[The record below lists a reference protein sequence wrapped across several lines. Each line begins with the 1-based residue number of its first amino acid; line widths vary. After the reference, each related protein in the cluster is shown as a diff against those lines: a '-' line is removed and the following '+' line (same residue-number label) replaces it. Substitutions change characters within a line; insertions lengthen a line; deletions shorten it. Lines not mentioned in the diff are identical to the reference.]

1 MSGSIAIWLIW
12 AVVLFWAVGAYNRL
26 MRLRAAVVD
35 AFADLDEQLRLYG
48 ALVQTGLAALDG
60 EAAPVL
66 PRLLGAA
73 QQFDAALKA
82 ARLRPLDALTLRVLA
97 TAHETLLRAWSD
109 ACSEPPDLAG
119 QPLPEAMQQQW
130 QHISLN
136 AVNARARFAQSVVSY
151 NEGIT
156 GFPARLLAR
165 LFGFK
170 PAQPL

>member
-26 MRLRAAVVD
+26 MRLRTAVVD
-35 AFADLDEQLRLYG
+35 AFAELDAQLRLYG

-60 EAAPVL
+60 EAAPAL

-73 QQFDAALKA
+73 QQFEAALKV
-82 ARLRPLDALTLRVLA
+82 ARLRPLDTLTLRTLG
-97 TAHETLLRAWSD
+97 TAHEALLRAWSD

-130 QHISLN
+130 QHINLN
-136 AVNARARFAQSVVSY
+136 AVSAQARFEQSVTSY

-170 PAQPL
+170 PAHPL